1 MAYNGVVLPLD
12 VQCCTRPA
20 TRRGLKHW
28 GLEAGE
34 SVPVLRYRHLEKQ
47 THWPRLTKF
56 PGRSG
61 DYVVA
66 SFIIHENAVKT
77 KKKNKGRKPL

>member
-1 MAYNGVVLPLD
+1 
-12 VQCCTRPA
+12 
-20 TRRGLKHW
+20 LKHW

-61 DYVVA
+61 FYFVA
-66 SFIIHENAVKT
+66 SLLPIKT
-77 KKKNKGRKPL
+77 LFKKKKKKKKGSKPL